1 MDLELLQQATKKV
14 LTPARWEHTLRV
26 VDTAVKLAHHE
37 GVDPQKAEIAA
48 TLHDYC
54 KFWSADEL
62 IVWIKRHHLPPDLLD
77 YNSHLWH
84 APVGA
89 EVARLHFGIR
99 DEEIL
104 DAIRY
109 HTSARPQMSQLEK
122 IIYLA
127 DYMEPGRQFPGV
139 EEVRELANIDLEK
152 ALLQAID
159 YVIISLID
167 RRQKIYPLTLEA
179 RNDQLHR
186 VMQTALREESI

>member
-26 VDTAVKLAHHE
+26 VDTALQLAHHE
-37 GVDPQKAEIAA
+37 EVDPQKAEIAA

-54 KFWSADEL
+54 KFWSTDEL
-62 IVWIKRHHLPPDLLD
+62 ITWIKQYHLPLDLLD
-77 YNSHLWH
+77 YNPELWH

-89 EVARLHFGIR
+89 EVAHLHFGIS
-99 DEEIL
+99 DEDIL
-104 DAIRY
+104 HAIRY

-127 DYMEPGRQFPGV
+127 DYIEPGRHFPGV
-139 EEVRELANIDLEK
+139 EEVRKLANIDLEK

-159 YVIISLID
+159 AVIISLIE

-179 RNDQLHR
+179 RNDQLQR
-186 VMQTALREESI
+186 VMQTE